1 MEENNKPVTSGVGN
15 VLEQNQQPRGN
26 RPPGIATV
34 NGSDSQTPDEREA
47 YIANE
52 PNTERLRSERKS
64 VEDSKDSGTGY

>member
-1 MEENNKPVTSGVGN
+1 MDKHLNQQNSD
-15 VLEQNQQPRGN
+15 LEQNQQPQGN

-52 PNTERLRSERKS
+52 PDTKRLHSERGS
-64 VEDSKDSGTGY
+64 VEENRNNNE